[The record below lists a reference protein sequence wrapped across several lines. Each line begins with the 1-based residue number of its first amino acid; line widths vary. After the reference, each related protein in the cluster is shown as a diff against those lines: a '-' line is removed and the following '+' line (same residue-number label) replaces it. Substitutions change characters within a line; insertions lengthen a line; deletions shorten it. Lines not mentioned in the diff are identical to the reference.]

1 MCTVLMSIK
10 PEYVSN
16 ILNGKK
22 KYEFRKNACKK
33 EIEKM
38 IIYSTSPISKVVGE
52 ARIEKVYIDT
62 PTNIWQLTN
71 KYAGINKEAY
81 EHYYEGR
88 NSAVAYKLS
97 DVIRYDVPRRLE
109 EYGLK
114 NAPQSYYYIEK

>member
-16 ILNGKK
+16 ILSGNK
-22 KYEFRKNACKK
+22 KYEFRKNACKRT
-33 EIEKM
+33 IEKM
-38 IIYSTSPISKVVGE
+38 LIYSTSPISKVVGE

>member
-1 MCTVLMSIK
+1 MSTVLMSIK

-62 PTNIWQLTN
+62 PTRIWQLTS
-71 KYAGINKEAY
+71 KYAGINREAY

-97 DVIRYDVPRRLE
+97 DVIRYEVPRKLE
-109 EYGLK
+109 EYGIK
-114 NAPQSYYYIEK
+114 SAPQSYYYIEK

>member
-1 MCTVLMSIK
+1 MSTVLMSIK

-52 ARIEKVYIDT
+52 ARIVNMQE
-62 PTNIWQLTN
+62 LT
-71 KYAGINKEAY
+71 
-81 EHYYEGR
+81 GR
-88 NSAVAYKLS
+88 LMSIIMRAETVL
-97 DVIRYDVPRRLE
+97 
-109 EYGLK
+109 
-114 NAPQSYYYIEK
+114 